1 MTLNNKWR
9 LAAAPVLLAGIVVI
23 PAFGCEDIQNA
34 QSSLCCS
41 EFTPGA
47 DLAAVEWGLDGQA
60 ELNYGAFMQAVS
72 DFTGAAGGMISD
84 VTNSCRAI
92 AVDLGA
98 AEGEVTE
105 TQPDARARAWC
116 DLAIARIGDAGANLS
131 IRFQPPSCTVD
142 VSAQANCEARC
153 SANVECKLTP
163 AEIIARCDPGKLS
176 GRCTAQCE
184 GSCEGSANLA
194 VNCEGTCEGTCEG
207 DCTGQCSATG
217 QGGECRG
224 ACDGTCKGQ
233 CRGSCAIDAKANV
246 TCNAD
251 CTGGCSVEY
260 EAPKCTAQLSPPSA
274 ECQGSAECNGSC
286 DASAS
291 ARAQC
296 KEPSIEISGQ
306 GDVDRL
312 VSTLRLNLPR
322 LLLVA
327 QARGQLLLENAQA
340 VVELGGNLGGS
351 VGGSVKAGACL
362 IPAGTAIEQAAQNI
376 TASLD
381 ASVKVMGRVN
391 IKPQQP

>member
-1 MTLNNKWR
+1 MTMNNKWR
-9 LAAAPVLLAGIVVI
+9 LAAAPVLLVGMAVI
-23 PAFGCEDIQNA
+23 PAFGCEEIQNA
-34 QSSLCCS
+34 QNDICCR

-47 DLAAVEWGLDGQA
+47 DLASVEWGLDGQA

-72 DFTGAAGGMISD
+72 DFTGAAGGMVAD
-84 VTNSCRAI
+84 VTSSCRAI

-98 AEGEVTE
+98 SEGEVTE
-105 TQPDARARAWC
+105 TEPDKRASAWC
-116 DLAIARIGDAGANLS
+116 ALAVARIGAVGAQLS
-131 IRFQPPSCTVD
+131 VRFQPPSCTVD
-142 VSAQANCEARC
+142 VSAQASCEARC
-153 SANVECKLTP
+153 SANVECTLTP

-176 GRCTAQCE
+176 GRCTAKCQ

-194 VNCEGTCEGTCEG
+194 VNCQGSCAGTCEG
-207 DCTGQCSATG
+207 DCNGKCSATG
-217 QGGECRG
+217 MGGECRG
-224 ACDGTCKGQ
+224 ACEGTCNGQ
-233 CRGSCAIDAKANV
+233 CRGSCEIAANADV

-260 EAPKCTAQLSPPSA
+260 EAPKCTAQLSPPKA
-274 ECQGSAECNGSC
+274 ECQGSAECSGSC

-296 KEPSIEISGQ
+296 KEPSIEISGS

-327 QARGQLLLENAQA
+327 QARGRLLLESAEA

-362 IPAGTAIEQAAQNI
+362 VPAGTAIDQAARNI
-376 TASLD
+376 NASLN
-381 ASVKVMGRVN
+381 ASLTVMGSVG
-391 IKPQQP
+391 IAPQQ